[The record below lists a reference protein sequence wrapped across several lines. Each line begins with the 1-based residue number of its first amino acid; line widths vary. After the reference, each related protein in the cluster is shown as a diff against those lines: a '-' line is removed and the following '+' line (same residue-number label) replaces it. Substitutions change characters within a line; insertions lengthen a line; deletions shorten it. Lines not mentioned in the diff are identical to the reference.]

1 MSVVRIREGP
11 YYRGFFNKKCMR
23 VLSVQG
29 ETVRNREVTV
39 LERCL
44 HGEVRLYLQKYQ
56 FRKANKCSVFYT
68 LQFVVF
74 EMPRGT

>member
-11 YYRGFFNKKCMR
+11 YYRGFFKKKCMR
-23 VLSVQG
+23 ILSVHG
-29 ETVRNREVTV
+29 KLSVI
-39 LERCL
+39 ERCP